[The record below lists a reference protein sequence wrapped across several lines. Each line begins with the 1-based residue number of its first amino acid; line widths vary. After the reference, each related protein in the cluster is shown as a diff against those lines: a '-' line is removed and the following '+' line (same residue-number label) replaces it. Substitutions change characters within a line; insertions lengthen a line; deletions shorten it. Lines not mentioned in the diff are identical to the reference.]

1 MVIYYTHA
9 ERQLYVEVSSSLR
22 ASKPISLE
30 QAKLAY
36 LNGQVEDS
44 NIAFLR
50 LVDYGWDMEAVERS
64 YRNEAL

>member
-9 ERQLYVEVSSSLR
+9 ERKLTVEGGGD
-22 ASKPISLE
+22 ISIE

-36 LNGQVEDS
+36 KNGQVEDS

-50 LVDYGWDMEAVERS
+50 LVDKGWDMEAVERS

>member
-9 ERQLYVEVSSSLR
+9 DRQLSVEGGG
-22 ASKPISLE
+22 PISLE

-50 LVDYGWDMEAVERS
+50 LVDKGWDMEAVEQS
-64 YRNEAL
+64 YRSENL